1 MGPTNRTA
9 SISPDVSN
17 PGFRA
22 VTFDEL
28 RVAYKEAA
36 SGLIEGGAD
45 ILLLETIFDTLNAK
59 AALFGIDEAFE
70 EAGVTPA
77 GDDLRHHH
85 RPVRTHAV
93 RARPRPP
100 SGIRCATQ
108 SPFRSA

>member
-1 MGPTNRTA
+1 MESLARELNVQGARLAMEAAIEAEKRDGKKRFVAGAMGPTNRTA

-70 EAGVTPA
+70 ETGVTC
-77 GDDLRHHH
+77 R
-85 RPVRTHAV
+85 
-93 RARPRPP
+93 
-100 SGIRCATQ
+100 
-108 SPFRSA
+108 

>member
-1 MGPTNRTA
+1 MEAAIEAEKRDGKKRFVAGAMGPTNRTA

-45 ILLLETIFDTLNAK
+45 LILL
-59 AALFGIDEAFE
+59 
-70 EAGVTPA
+70 
-77 GDDLRHHH
+77 
-85 RPVRTHAV
+85 
-93 RARPRPP
+93 
-100 SGIRCATQ
+100 
-108 SPFRSA
+108 

>member
-36 SGLIEGGAD
+36 
-45 ILLLETIFDTLNAK
+45 
-59 AALFGIDEAFE
+59 AA
-70 EAGVTPA
+70 
-77 GDDLRHHH
+77 
-85 RPVRTHAV
+85 
-93 RARPRPP
+93 
-100 SGIRCATQ
+100 
-108 SPFRSA
+108 